1 MKTQSSSTDNKSEN
15 KKKSAKKLTAKIVGV
30 AKIGAA
36 LRKEMFALFE
46 RYYVDVEFERFE
58 QDLSEK
64 THVFLFFEKGKKEL
78 VGFSTIY
85 RKRMPE
91 IASGLFLFS
100 GDTVLRE
107 DCWGSKILQQCF
119 HRYIVASKLM
129 TPHQPLYWM
138 LMSKGFKTYM
148 MMRMNFRRSYPNHKQ
163 VTPELFQRVLDRFYG
178 KKYGDAYDAKAGLIT
193 FDTPLGAV
201 KGGFADPTEKQLAD
215 PDVRYFLKRNPK
227 YRDGVELACVTE
239 IQFTD
244 FIGHVPKFFLKIRRR
259 KK

>member
-1 MKTQSSSTDNKSEN
+1 MKTSSNSAKP
-15 KKKSAKKLTAKIVGV
+15 KAAAKKLTAKIVQVG
-30 AKIGAA
+30 KIGAS

-46 RYYVDVEFERFE
+46 MYYVDVEFARFE
-58 QDLSEK
+58 RDLSEK
-64 THVFLFFEKGKKEL
+64 THVFLFYDRRTKEL

-91 IASGLFLFS
+91 IAPGLFLFS

-148 MMRMNFRRSYPNHKQ
+148 MARMNFKRSYPNYRRP
-163 VTPELFQRVLDRFYG
+163 TPELFQRVLDRYYG
-178 KKYGDAYDAKAGLIT
+178 KKFGSAYDPETGLIT
-193 FDTPLGAV
+193 FPKSLGAV
-201 KGGFADPTEKQLAD
+201 KGGFADPTEKQLKD
-215 PDVRYFLKRNPK
+215 PDIRYFLKRNPD

-239 IQFTD
+239 IQFRD
-244 FIGHVPKFFLKIRRR
+244 FVGHVPKFFLKLGG
-259 KK
+259 KKK